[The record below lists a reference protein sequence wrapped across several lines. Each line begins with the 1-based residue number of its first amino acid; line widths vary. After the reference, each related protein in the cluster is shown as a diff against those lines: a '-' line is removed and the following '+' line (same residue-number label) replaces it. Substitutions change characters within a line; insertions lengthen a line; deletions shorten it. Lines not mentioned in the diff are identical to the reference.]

1 MKGKGMSTNF
11 NPLQSALIAVQTG
24 SPILLWG
31 EPGIGKTQQIM
42 EFAKSVHRHIEVVL
56 ASIRDPTDFLGLPV
70 VESVINHSSDHS
82 TEGMS
87 LKLRNDVKRV
97 RYVPPEWALNLVDAK
112 NGILFLDEVNTAPR
126 AVQAALLRV
135 VLDKVVGE
143 CQLPM
148 DTWIMAAAN
157 PPELSAGGQDLPASF
172 SNRFCHFN
180 VDADQASWR
189 DWLLGIN
196 RVHEIPVLD
205 SSWENNIPLFSS
217 LASAYSQAR
226 PSQIQARPKNQKHMT
241 AWPSLRSWTTGIKL
255 LAAAK
260 TLGEEID
267 SGLAI
272 TLLSSAIS
280 QAAAVE
286 FISYV
291 KNLDLPNPEDILRNP
306 TSWDVK
312 KRSDVTFAILSSVVS
327 AYASRITEDRWISAW
342 QVIDH
347 VVNNKQI
354 DVAVAAAHNLAKL
367 GRKEFKNPKIILKL
381 CPALSAII

>member
-1 MKGKGMSTNF
+1 MSRNYS
-11 NPLQSALIAVQTG
+11 PLESSLIAIQTG

-31 EPGIGKTQQIM
+31 EPGIGKTQQLM
-42 EFAKSVHRHIEVVL
+42 EFAKSVNRYIEVVL

-70 VESVINHSSDHS
+70 VESDFTKVGAENL
-82 TEGMS
+82 ELRMS
-87 LKLRNDVKRV
+87 EAKKV
-97 RYVPPEWALNLVDAK
+97 RYVPPEWALNLVKAK

-172 SNRFCHFN
+172 SNRFCHFDI
-180 VDADQASWR
+180 DADQASWR
-189 DWLLGIN
+189 DWLIGIN
-196 RVHEIPVLD
+196 RVNNVPKLSSEWEI
-205 SSWENNIPLFSS
+205 NIPFFSG

-226 PSQIQARPKNQKHMT
+226 PGQIQACPKNQKHLT

-260 TLGEEID
+260 SLEGDID
-267 SGLAI
+267 SGLSI
-272 TLLSSAIS
+272 TLLTSAIGQS
-280 QAAAVE
+280 AAIE

-291 KNLDLPNPEDILRNP
+291 KNLDLPNPEDILKNP
-306 TSWDVK
+306 TGWDVK
-312 KRSDVTFAILSSVVS
+312 KRSDITFAILTSIVS
-327 AYASRITEDRWISAW
+327 AYASKVSEDRWVSAW

-347 VVNNKQI
+347 VVNNNQI

-367 GRKEFKNPKIILKL
+367 GRKEFKNPKVILKL
-381 CPALSAII
+381 CPAISAII